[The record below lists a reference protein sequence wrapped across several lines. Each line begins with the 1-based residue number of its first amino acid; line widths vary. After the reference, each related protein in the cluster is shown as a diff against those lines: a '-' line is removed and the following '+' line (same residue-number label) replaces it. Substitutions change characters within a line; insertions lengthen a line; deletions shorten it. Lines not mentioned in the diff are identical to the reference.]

1 MKNVVLIFAFIFS
14 IGAMSICAQN
24 QFPVSQNLQ
33 NSKTEESIEKISEQ
47 LLTISKSLQSL
58 NLKLEKF
65 TETFSSNQGLKLTER
80 QQKILAAFEYLNRAE
95 ERLLTLQKLRIELT
109 EKQISIR
116 AQIADIDDAL
126 RNESIDRSIVFR
138 GTTNAEEL
146 RENRRRT
153 LTAQRSELN
162 QVFNEIGQTLYAANR
177 EIFDT
182 EKFLEN
188 IRRRIFPAIE
198 SDISDL

>member
-1 MKNVVLIFAFIFS
+1 MKSVVLIFAFIFS